1 MIFQSIDYLVF
12 FLSVF
17 TLYWQLP
24 HKGQHALL
32 LVAGYVFYGYVH
44 PWYCILLGATTLVD
58 FTFTRLMEDR
68 PARKKLWLIC
78 ILVSNFTIL
87 AAFKYFGFFVDNLLV
102 LLHTLGWDAPRPAFE
117 MLLPAGV
124 SFYTFQSCAYAV
136 DVYRGQTWAR
146 RSLLDYAVYVSF
158 FPQLVAGPIE
168 RAGHLLS
175 QFEKPRHFDFAVA
188 RDALFLIL
196 WGLVKKRVIAD
207 TAALYCNKAFSLSD
221 GSFPIVW
228 AGVLCFCVQ
237 IYADFSAY
245 TDIAR
250 GSARLLGFDLMQ
262 NFNHPWLAQS
272 PADFWRRWHMSLSS
286 WFRDYV
292 FIPLGGSRGSGARVA
307 RNLMLTFLLSGLWHG
322 ASWNFVIWGGWW
334 GALLV
339 LWRLLD
345 RWLPGFTQGAGW
357 VRILLRWVVTMVLVN
372 IGWLMFREQSFPDLV
387 RQLTTSPFTAPVDD
401 WRIGGFFVALMALYS
416 LPLWLHAALQK
427 PLLDRWPQLRDTRT
441 GFALQTVAGL
451 LLALAF
457 FTLSSKVSS
466 EFIYFQF

>member
-12 FLSVF
+12 FLVVF
-17 TLYWQLP
+17 TLYWRLP

-32 LVAGYVFYGYVH
+32 LVAGYIFYGYVH

-58 FTFTRLMEDR
+58 FTFTQLMEDR
-68 PARKKLWLIC
+68 PARKKLWLLC
-78 ILVSNFTIL
+78 ILISNFSIL
-87 AAFKYFGFFVDNLLV
+87 AAFKYFGFFVDNMLV

-175 QFEKPRHFDFAVA
+175 QFEKPRHFDLAVA

-245 TDIAR
+245 TDMAR
-250 GSARLLGFDLMQ
+250 GSARLLGFELMQ

-272 PADFWRRWHMSLSS
+272 PADFWRRWHISLSS

-292 FIPLGGSRGSGARVA
+292 FIPLGGSRGSEGRVV

-322 ASWNFVIWGGWW
+322 ASWNFVLWGGWW
-334 GALLV
+334 GLLLV

-345 RWLPGFTQGAGW
+345 RWLPGFTQGEGW
-357 VRILLRWVVTMVLVN
+357 FRILLRWAVTMVLVN
-372 IGWLMFREQSFPDLV
+372 IGWLMFREQSFPDLI
-387 RQLTTSPFTAPVDD
+387 RQFSVSPFTAPTDD

-427 PLLDRWPQLRDTRT
+427 PLLDRWLQLRDTKS
-441 GFALQTVAGL
+441 GFALQTLAGL

>member
-12 FLSVF
+12 FIVVF
-17 TLYWQLP
+17 TLYWRLP
-24 HKGQHALL
+24 HRGQHAML

-44 PWYCILLGATTLVD
+44 PWYCILLGTTTLVD

-68 PARKKLWLIC
+68 PSRKKLWLLC

-87 AAFKYFGFFVDNLLV
+87 AVFKYFGFFVENMLA
-102 LLHTLGWDAPRPAFE
+102 LLHAIGWDAPRPVFE
-117 MLLPAGV
+117 VLLPAGV

-168 RAGHLLS
+168 RAGHLLA
-175 QFEKPRHFDFAVA
+175 QFEKPRHFDFAAA

-196 WGLVKKRVIAD
+196 WGLVKKCVIAD

-221 GSFPIVW
+221 GSFPIIW
-228 AGVLCFCVQ
+228 AGVLCFSVQ

-250 GSARLLGFDLMQ
+250 GSARLLGFELMQ

-272 PADFWRRWHMSLSS
+272 PADFWRRWHISLSS

-292 FIPLGGSRGSGARVA
+292 FIPLGGSRGSEGRIA

-322 ASWNFVIWGGWW
+322 ASWNFVLWGGWW

-339 LWRLLD
+339 LWRLLE
-345 RWLPGFTQGAGW
+345 RWVPGFTQGTG
-357 VRILLRWVVTMVLVN
+357 VIRIVIRWAITMILVN

-387 RQLTTSPFTAPVDD
+387 RQISASPWDAPVDD
-401 WRIGGFFVALMALYS
+401 WRIGGFFTALMLLYS
-416 LPLWLHAALQK
+416 LPLWLHAALQR
-427 PLLDRWPQLRDTRT
+427 PLLDRWHEWRDTNT
-441 GFALQTVAGL
+441 GFMIQTAIGL

-457 FTLSSKVSS
+457 FTLSSETGSD
-466 EFIYFQF
+466 FIYFQF

>member
-12 FLSVF
+12 FAAVF
-17 TLYWQLP
+17 AIYWRLP

-32 LVAGYVFYGYVH
+32 LIAGYIFYGYVH

-68 PARKKLWLIC
+68 PARKRLWLIC

-87 AAFKYFGFFVDNLLV
+87 AAFKYFDFFTDNVIAV
-102 LLHTLGWDAPRPAFE
+102 LHLIGWDAPRPVFE

-124 SFYTFQSCAYAV
+124 SFYTFQSCAYAL

-175 QFEKPRHFDFAVA
+175 QFEKPRRFDWSVA

-207 TAALYCNKAFSLSD
+207 TAAVFCNKAFSLSD
-221 GSFPIVW
+221 STFPIVW

-250 GSARLLGFDLMQ
+250 GSARLLGFDLCQ

-292 FIPLGGSRGSGARVA
+292 YIPLGGSRGTELRVA

-322 ASWNFVIWGGWW
+322 AGWNFVIWGGWW

-339 LWRLLD
+339 LWRWLD
-345 RWLPGFTQGAGW
+345 KWLPSFTQGAGAGRA
-357 VRILLRWVVTMVLVN
+357 VLRWGVTMILVN

-387 RQLTTSPFTAPVDD
+387 RQMLTSPFAAPLDD
-401 WRIGGFFVALMALYS
+401 WRIGGFFAALMLIYS
-416 LPLWLHAALQK
+416 LPLWIHAALQK
-427 PLLDRWPQLRDTRT
+427 PLLDQWDRWRDTRA
-441 GFALQTVAGL
+441 GFALQLVGGAVL
-451 LLALAF
+451 CLAF
-457 FTLSSKVSS
+457 FSLSSRVTSD
-466 EFIYFQF
+466 FIYFQF